1 VIGRNEGATAAR
13 LKINAAKQHR
23 FNLSTITKH
32 LHSQL
37 LFSTLNQRNN
47 NHPDMSRGMGG
58 ECAICR
64 RLSAIVR
71 HHPDF
76 TMFER

>member
-1 VIGRNEGATAAR
+1 
-13 LKINAAKQHR
+13 
-23 FNLSTITKH
+23 
-32 LHSQL
+32 

-58 ECAICR
+58 ECAIRR